1 MNQYNALVQKKL
13 GLFTDLEFTSMDYP
27 EIKDKELIVETKAA
41 TLNYAD
47 LLLSSGLYQSNP
59 EHPFVPGFEVAG
71 YVKECH
77 ENSKFEVG
85 DGFNEKVTLG
95 PLITEDAVLKVEN
108 HINDALS
115 KGAKLITG
123 GSRHKL
129 GGNFFEPTLL
139 TEVTKNMVVST
150 NETFGPVAPLF
161 RFKDEDDVINQANDT
176 IFGLAAYFYSKDLSR
191 VWKVSEALEY
201 GMVGVNAGVISTE
214 LAPFGGVKQSGLGR
228 EGSKHGIEE
237 FLEMKY
243 ICMSV

>member
-85 DGFNEKVTLG
+85 DRV
-95 PLITEDAVLKVEN
+95 V
-108 HINDALS
+108 ALS
-115 KGAKLITG
+115 LI
-123 GSRHKL
+123 H
-129 GGNFFEPTLL
+129 
-139 TEVTKNMVVST
+139 
-150 NETFGPVAPLF
+150 
-161 RFKDEDDVINQANDT
+161 I
-176 IFGLAAYFYSKDLSR
+176 
-191 VWKVSEALEY
+191 
-201 GMVGVNAGVISTE
+201 
-214 LAPFGGVKQSGLGR
+214 
-228 EGSKHGIEE
+228 
-237 FLEMKY
+237 
-243 ICMSV
+243 

>member
-1 MNQYNALVQKKL
+1 MYKRQ
-13 GLFTDLEFTSMDYP
+13 
-27 EIKDKELIVETKAA
+27 
-41 TLNYAD
+41 
-47 LLLSSGLYQSNP
+47 
-59 EHPFVPGFEVAG
+59 
-71 YVKECH
+71 
-77 ENSKFEVG
+77 
-85 DGFNEKVTLG
+85 
-95 PLITEDAVLKVEN
+95 
-108 HINDALS
+108 
-115 KGAKLITG
+115 KLITG

-139 TEVTKNMVVST
+139 TEVTKNMIVST